1 MGTCS
6 TGCGS
11 NSSYPDA
18 QVGCANMCGSQS
30 CKSDCYAGCGGSSAC
45 VGNCTGNCS
54 RTSACSSGC
63 ISYCSGLATNNLFLY
78 IIINNILT
86 ILKEINTYA

>member
-11 NSSYPDA
+11 GSVYPDA
-18 QVGCANMCGSQS
+18 QVGCANICGSQS
-30 CKSDCYAGCGGSSAC
+30 CKSDCYQGCGSTAC
-45 VGNCTGNCS
+45 GGGNCTGNCARS
-54 RTSACSSGC
+54 SACVGGC

-86 ILKEINTYA
+86 ILKEIKL